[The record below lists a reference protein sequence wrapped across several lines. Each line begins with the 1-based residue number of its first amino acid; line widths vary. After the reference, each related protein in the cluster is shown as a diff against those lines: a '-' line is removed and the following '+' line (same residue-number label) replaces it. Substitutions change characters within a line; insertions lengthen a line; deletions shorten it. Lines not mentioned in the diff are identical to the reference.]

1 MSFCSD
7 YIRALTFENLCPATC
22 NLPPQCPEDGVDCC
36 KDDPCN
42 APSPPDTCPCGGKYT
57 DKCLRDEPD
66 PCTSPHPP
74 AFCPCDG
81 PYTSP
86 CPLPIDCTT
95 NLALQVNGAPGD
107 GAELEDSSLMALEG
121 KFKIARFPGL
131 TVEMWVKVHI
141 LKSTLGIDR
150 VHTLER

>member
-1 MSFCSD
+1 
-7 YIRALTFENLCPATC
+7 
-22 NLPPQCPEDGVDCC
+22 
-36 KDDPCN
+36 
-42 APSPPDTCPCGGKYT
+42 
-57 DKCLRDEPD
+57 
-66 PCTSPHPP
+66 
-74 AFCPCDG
+74 
-81 PYTSP
+81 
-86 CPLPIDCTT
+86 
-95 NLALQVNGAPGD
+95 VNGAPGD